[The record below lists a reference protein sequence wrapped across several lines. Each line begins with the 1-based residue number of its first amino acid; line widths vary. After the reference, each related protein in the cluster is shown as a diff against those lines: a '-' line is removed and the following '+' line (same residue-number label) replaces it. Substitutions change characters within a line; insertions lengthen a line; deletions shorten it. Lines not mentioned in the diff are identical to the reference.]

1 MKKMQSFII
10 LDGLILW
17 AILIILLIL
26 AIIVICTIVSLIR
39 RNSNLQKRNII
50 LRQKLAMLE
59 REKYVENFSKNLK
72 TLQDKKEES
81 NNGRKNDLHYKKGI

>member
-1 MKKMQSFII
+1 MKKVQSFIM

-26 AIIVICTIVSLIR
+26 AIIVICTIVSLTR

-81 NNGRKNDLHYKKGI
+81 NNGRKRN

>member
-1 MKKMQSFII
+1 MQSFIM

-26 AIIVICTIVSLIR
+26 AIIAICTIVSLSR

-50 LRQKLAMLE
+50 LLQKLVMLE
-59 REKYVENFSKNLK
+59 REKYVERFSKNLK
-72 TLQDKKEES
+72 SLQDKKEES
-81 NNGRKNDLHYKKGI
+81 NNGRKHN